1 MPPPRKVYVQG
12 TSDYQL
18 AQERG
23 FLHVSVS
30 PTPSYSEE
38 ASPSV
43 TPPTSPRFSDIVGHG
58 AVKLR
63 MQELLMADLL
73 EARGIPVAHSLLLHG
88 PPGCGKTQLAQ
99 ALATEAQAAFVPL
112 APSDIFSKF
121 VGESEASV
129 RQWLAQAYELA
140 QQVPSRC
147 AVVFLDELDALGP
160 SRDASQDPCLRRVLA
175 EWLTQLSQLA
185 HQSSSNV
192 RLLLVAAT
200 NRPEDCDPALIRRF
214 AVRLHVGLPTAR
226 DRKRLLRRQ
235 LQQVAHTLTTSD
247 RMQIVDRTDSFSGSD
262 LEHVVREALRAPVR
276 ECIQMAAKRGK
287 GLRPLLE
294 HLRPVSVHDF
304 EVAIELW
311 MGTGATEQPTVHY
324 DSSSSDDEE

>member
-1 MPPPRKVYVQG
+1 MVDGDDVLPGLLVTQSQLIGTRFVSCVTCHVSLSLVHKILSTFEVRGAPPISNITTSTMMEEALMPPPRKVYVQG

-30 PTPSYSEE
+30 PTPSDNEE

-185 HQSSSNV
+185 HQSS
-192 RLLLVAAT
+192 
-200 NRPEDCDPALIRRF
+200 
-214 AVRLHVGLPTAR
+214 
-226 DRKRLLRRQ
+226 
-235 LQQVAHTLTTSD
+235 
-247 RMQIVDRTDSFSGSD
+247 
-262 LEHVVREALRAPVR
+262 
-276 ECIQMAAKRGK
+276 
-287 GLRPLLE
+287 
-294 HLRPVSVHDF
+294 
-304 EVAIELW
+304 
-311 MGTGATEQPTVHY
+311 
-324 DSSSSDDEE
+324 